1 LEKEKVEEQIRTST
15 NIIPIQH
22 TTNKTQ
28 NVMGKSKKRGGEKA
42 HRKRVAAR
50 NQEMKG
56 LWQKQVNLAYEKHE
70 EWKKQNE
77 LDANKSSDDQSI
89 PRFNIAE

>member
-1 LEKEKVEEQIRTST
+1 MANSHKLSKLTI
-15 NIIPIQH
+15 
-22 TTNKTQ
+22 
-28 NVMGKSKKRGGEKA
+28 MAKSSKRGGEKA
-42 HRKRVAAR
+42 HRKRVANR
-50 NQEMKG
+50 NEQMKS

-70 EWKKQNE
+70 EWKKQKD

>member
-1 LEKEKVEEQIRTST
+1 
-15 NIIPIQH
+15 
-22 TTNKTQ
+22 
-28 NVMGKSKKRGGEKA
+28 MGKSSKRGGDKE

-70 EWKKQNE
+70 EWKKQKE
-77 LDANKSSDDQSI
+77 LDANQNKDNQSI
-89 PRFNIAE
+89 SGPDNTTQTNISFPRLFKSE